1 MSIDKL
7 EIHYRLLKILEGNPN
22 LTQRRMAR
30 EMGLSL
36 GKFNHCLKELVEKD
50 FVKVKRFTSSDNRA
64 AYMYPLTP
72 QGIEE
77 KNKVT
82 AKFLKRKMTE
92 FETIKQQIEELQQE
106 VRGENRYT
114 V

>member
-1 MSIDKL
+1 MSIDNL

-36 GKFNHCLKELVEKD
+36 GKFNHCLKELIKKD

-72 QGIEE
+72 YGIEE
-77 KNKVT
+77 KSKVT
-82 AKFLKRKMTE
+82 AKFLKLKMAE
-92 FETIKQQIEELQQE
+92 FETIQQQIEVLKKE
-106 VRGENRYT
+106 VKTENQDAA
-114 V
+114 